1 MFQVRQDLG
10 LADHVWSNKKKSIAE
25 SIDNLGDEFRPAMR
39 AGWLSYIRRVYR
51 GEEGAA
57 NVDLITGEDSLV
69 VHDWVYAAAGCN
81 ESCTS
86 VMDDAIGQ

>member
-1 MFQVRQDLG
+1 
-10 LADHVWSNKKKSIAE
+10 
-25 SIDNLGDEFRPAMR
+25 
-39 AGWLSYIRRVYR
+39 VYR

-57 NVDLITGEDSLV
+57 NVDLITGEDTLV

-86 VMDDAIGQ
+86 VMDDAIGL